1 MGLFIVPN
9 CGSVLPPLRTCSL
22 RLQFRSFTTYR
33 PLLGSL
39 AFEKRRN
46 RALKD
51 QRRGASEKSMSLATK
66 RGQQDPDTFPNDLG
80 VMLGMPSW

>member
-1 MGLFIVPN
+1 M
-9 CGSVLPPLRTCSL
+9 LPPLCTCSSRSQL
-22 RLQFRSFTTYR
+22 RSFTSYR
-33 PLLGSL
+33 PLLSSR

-46 RALKD
+46 RALED

-66 RGQQDPDTFPNDLG
+66 RGQQDPHTFPNDLG